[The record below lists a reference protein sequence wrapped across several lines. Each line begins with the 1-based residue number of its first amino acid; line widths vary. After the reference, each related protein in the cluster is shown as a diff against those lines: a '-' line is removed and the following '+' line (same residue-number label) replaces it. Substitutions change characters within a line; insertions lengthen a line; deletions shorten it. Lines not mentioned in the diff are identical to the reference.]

1 MGRFYYLKMLTKSRN
16 ETFGVFTNVGL
27 RCNERFFI
35 FVISHPSTHNECDD
49 IMKLNGLV
57 VSTIYQYHVQSLL
70 ASLKIL
76 KCYL

>member
-1 MGRFYYLKMLTKSRN
+1 MIHLECSLTYDYVAMK
-16 ETFGVFTNVGL
+16 EFL
-27 RCNERFFI
+27 

>member
-1 MGRFYYLKMLTKSRN
+1 MKEFL
-16 ETFGVFTNVGL
+16 
-27 RCNERFFI
+27 FI
-35 FVISHPSTHNECDD
+35 ISHPSTHNECDD

-76 KCYL
+76 KCYLYEKIDAYLAEKNCI

>member
-1 MGRFYYLKMLTKSRN
+1 MKEFL
-16 ETFGVFTNVGL
+16 
-27 RCNERFFI
+27 FI
-35 FVISHPSTHNECDD
+35 ISHPSTHKECDD

>member
-1 MGRFYYLKMLTKSRN
+1 MQDQEAKKEFL
-16 ETFGVFTNVGL
+16 
-27 RCNERFFI
+27 FI
-35 FVISHPSTHNECDD
+35 ISHPSTHKECDD

-76 KCYL
+76 KCYPYEKIDAYLAEKNCI